1 MDKADTFGI
10 SIVVMVIGA
19 IVLGKIFGEL
29 SGPWAAVAGGFL
41 AFLIGLGAGNYWER
55 RKQRGGGSSQS

>member
-19 IVLGKIFGEL
+19 IVFGKIFGEL
-29 SGPWAAVAGGFL
+29 AGPWAAVAGGFI
-41 AFLIGLGAGNYWER
+41 AFLTALGAGNYWER
-55 RKQRGGGSSQS
+55 RKQRGGQN